1 MNYSLKDAFRSLRDL
16 EDENIEL
23 PKIKEQKEDIIED
36 ETADYQEVSK
46 KLNET
51 LENKKFNIS
60 VDTEEKANILANL
73 LESKNI
79 DYKYDTVDNDGD
91 ISFNYNLNESLYDIN
106 DDKEV
111 EKAKEV
117 LDDNKNK
124 ENVEEVIDLDSDTVD
139 QIQDGY
145 IGKAL
150 LQCISCQQL
159 IYKDIQELIKEDETY
174 EDENGV
180 TQNIYNKN
188 LVCPH
193 CGSETGYKLIGQVG
207 KLQDENEENIEDN
220 IEDNIE
226 VDSDNNG
233 EEVDLDAEIDMR
245 PMSESIEKIDED
257 NKETGLIAKL
267 KSIKVKEDLNES
279 KETMITENEKE
290 TGLIAKLKSIKVT
303 ESFDTPEKKEAAK
316 KLKIMYSK
324 PNFKEAIDTLI
335 DIFKEVGDNETV
347 ENIKKAINGKLDEDV
362 EVLPEVEITPDSLTI
377 ETVDSDED
385 KIAAIET
392 TIKNLIKSEWTAS
405 DEYKSAI
412 SSIKNMGENEF
423 DNIIK
428 VLEDINSEEL
438 VHVGQLE
445 EILTTITNNHV
456 DNQINDGKEEAK
468 NQLNSSENTKEI
480 KHKDINIEDIDKES
494 FEESIKNYLKENYDN
509 IEDFGISD
517 YDIIDDDCVIKV
529 TGKVHYNDDEDEDAD
544 FDFNVDNINEDGDM
558 ELNCLDEN
566 LNKNITLKCSLTE
579 SKLVSK

>member
-1 MNYSLKDAFRSLRDL
+1 MNYSLKDAFKSLRDL
-16 EDENIEL
+16 EDENIDL

-36 ETADYQEVSK
+36 ETADYQEVNK

-51 LENKKFNIS
+51 LENKGFDIS

-79 DYKYDTVDNDGD
+79 GYEYNAIDNDGD
-91 ISFNYNLNESLYDIN
+91 TLFTYKLNESLYNIN
-106 DDKEV
+106 DDEEV

-117 LDDNKNK
+117 LDNNETK

-139 QIQDGY
+139 QIQGGY

-159 IYKDIQELIKEDETY
+159 IYKDIQELVKEDETY
-174 EDENGV
+174 EDENGA

-188 LVCPH
+188 LTCPH

-207 KLQDENEENIEDN
+207 KIQDENKENIETN
-220 IEDNIE
+220 VE
-226 VDSDNNG
+226 VDSNNND
-233 EEVDLDAEIDMR
+233 EEVDLNAEIDMK
-245 PMSESIEKIDED
+245 PMSESIENKDED

-267 KSIKVKEDLNES
+267 K
-279 KETMITENEKE
+279 
-290 TGLIAKLKSIKVT
+290 AIKVT
-303 ESFDTPEKKEAAK
+303 ESFDTPEKKEAAE
-316 KLKIMYSK
+316 KLKMMYSK
-324 PNFKEAIDTLI
+324 PNFKEAIDALI
-335 DIFKEVGDNETV
+335 DIFKEAGDNETA
-347 ENIKKAINGKLDEDV
+347 ENIKKAIDNKIDEDV
-362 EVLPEVEITPDSLTI
+362 EILPEVEITPDSLTI
-377 ETVDSDED
+377 ETINNNED
-385 KIAAIET
+385 KKAAIET

-412 SSIKNMGENEF
+412 SSIKNMSENEF

-445 EILTTITNNHV
+445 EVLTTITNNHV

-468 NQLNSSENTKEI
+468 NQLNSSENTEEVE
-480 KHKDINIEDIDKES
+480 HKDINIEDIDKES

-529 TGKVHYNDDEDEDAD
+529 TGKVHYNDGDDEDAD
-544 FDFNVDNINEDGDM
+544 FDFNIDNINEDGDM

-566 LNKNITLKCSLTE
+566 LNKNITLKCNLTE
-579 SKLVSK
+579 SKLISK

>member
-16 EDENIEL
+16 EDENIDL
-23 PKIKEQKEDIIED
+23 PKIKKQKEDIIED
-36 ETADYQEVSK
+36 ETADYQEVNK

-51 LENKKFNIS
+51 LESKGFDIS

-79 DYKYDTVDNDGD
+79 GYEYNAIDNDGD
-91 ISFNYNLNESLYDIN
+91 TLFTYKLNESLYNIN
-106 DDKEV
+106 DDEEV

-117 LDDNKNK
+117 LDNNETK

-139 QIQDGY
+139 QIQGGY

-159 IYKDIQELIKEDETY
+159 IYKDIQELVKEDETY

-188 LVCPH
+188 LTCPH

-207 KLQDENEENIEDN
+207 KIQDENKENIETN
-220 IEDNIE
+220 VE
-226 VDSDNNG
+226 VDSNNND
-233 EEVDLDAEIDMR
+233 EEVDLNAEIDMK
-245 PMSESIEKIDED
+245 PMSESIENKDED

-267 KSIKVKEDLNES
+267 K
-279 KETMITENEKE
+279 
-290 TGLIAKLKSIKVT
+290 AIKVT
-303 ESFDTPEKKEAAK
+303 ESFDTPEKKEAAE
-316 KLKIMYSK
+316 KLKMMYSK
-324 PNFKEAIDTLI
+324 PNFKEAIDALI
-335 DIFKEVGDNETV
+335 DIFKEAGDNETA
-347 ENIKKAINGKLDEDV
+347 ENIKKAIDDKLDEDV
-362 EVLPEVEITPDSLTI
+362 EILPEVEITPDSLTI

-385 KIAAIET
+385 KKAAIET

-412 SSIKNMGENEF
+412 SSIKNMSENEF

-445 EILTTITNNHV
+445 EVLTTITNNHV

-468 NQLNSSENTKEI
+468 NQLNSSENTEEVE
-480 KHKDINIEDIDKES
+480 HKDINIEDIDKES

-529 TGKVHYNDDEDEDAD
+529 AGKVHYNDGDDEDAD
-544 FDFNVDNINEDGDM
+544 FDFNIDNINEDGDM

-566 LNKNITLKCSLTE
+566 LNKNITLKCNLTE
-579 SKLVSK
+579 SKLISK